1 MNTIFDGQQEGERVL
16 FEIHPHKTVKH
27 LAIAKTVLIAAL
39 FFIIGAI
46 TGLFLAGLLMAV
58 LVIAGGIWWHT
69 NVFADTRAYVTD
81 RRIMRFERVSP
92 FLVTK
97 RGLFWNEVMKA
108 KAYQPN
114 LVLQKLNI
122 GTLVIEP
129 QVSTEANV
137 IVEHIHY
144 AEDLA
149 NYIDKILYTFK
160 NTPGELATIRPFIPK
175 PKGQRD

>member
-1 MNTIFDGQQEGERVL
+1 MQIQFDGQQEGERIL
-16 FEIHPHKTVKH
+16 FTIQPHATVKH
-27 LAIAKTVLIAAL
+27 LAIAKTAIIAAV
-39 FFIIGAI
+39 FFIIGVI
-46 TGLFLAGLLMAV
+46 TGLFLPGLL
-58 LVIAGGIWWHT
+58 IAALILTIGIWWNT
-69 NVFADTRAYVTD
+69 KVFADTHAYVTD

-97 RGLFWNEVMKA
+97 RALFWNEVMKA
-108 KAYQPN
+108 KVYQPN

-160 NTPGELATIRPFIPK
+160 NTPNELSAIRPFVPK